1 MDPVRIH
8 AYKTRGMKKHKSHQ
22 LLNDFILYSLT
33 TLACTSFCSSPFW
46 YPPFCAT
53 FNVFFFFSLPK
64 ITSFFFT
71 SKALF
76 IAGNLI
82 VIFLLGESKF
92 FASKPNAY
100 NDVCHDEYECKPLD
114 QLKVLCPSQENKG
127 EQIIKDTPND
137 HQEMQVMILESKTC
151 EENTHE
157 VFFELYNN
165 DEETCEPD
173 VDQMAESS
181 GDHEEDSSCLE
192 GEVLKVVKEDKHGG
206 DGDAGLP
213 EEELNKLVDDFI
225 ARINRQRMLEAE
237 FCRG

>member
-1 MDPVRIH
+1 MDPLRIQT
-8 AYKTRGMKKHKSHQ
+8 YKTRTIKNHKAHQ

-53 FNVFFFFSLPK
+53 FNVFFLLSIPK

-76 IAGNLI
+76 IVGNLI

-92 FASKPNAY
+92 FSSNKYDAY
-100 NDVCHDEYECKPLD
+100 NDVCHDKD
-114 QLKVLCPSQENKG
+114 
-127 EQIIKDTPND
+127 IIDGTSKRETRVK
-137 HQEMQVMILESKTC
+137 MLESKTY
-151 EENTHE
+151 EETGHE
-157 VFFELYNN
+157 EFFELCN
-165 DEETCEPD
+165 DDETCESN
-173 VDQMAESS
+173 VDHMAQST
-181 GDHEEDSSCLE
+181 GHDEEDMSCLE
-192 GEVLKVVKEDKHGG
+192 HEGVEG
-206 DGDAGLP
+206 DGDVNLP
-213 EEELNKLVDDFI
+213 AEELNKMVDDFI